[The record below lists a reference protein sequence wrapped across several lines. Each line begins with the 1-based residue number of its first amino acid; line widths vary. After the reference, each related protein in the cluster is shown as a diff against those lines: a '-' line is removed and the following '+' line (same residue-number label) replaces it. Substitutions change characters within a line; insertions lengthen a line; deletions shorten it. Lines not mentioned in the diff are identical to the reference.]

1 MLGKI
6 WTVAM
11 AAAITGVLALPA
23 PSAHAQAA
31 KTAPAKMKPMT
42 MHKAAA
48 HHKMNCYDYA
58 WQSQAMQDCL
68 AGKKS
73 MKQPMHKSS
82 SKKKMMMKKKM
93 S

>member
-1 MLGKI
+1 MFGKI

-23 PSAHAQAA
+23 PSAYAQAA
-31 KTAPAKMKPMT
+31 KPAPAKAKPMA
-42 MHKAAA
+42 MHMAA
-48 HHKMNCYDYA
+48 HHRMSCYDYA

-68 AGKKS
+68 AKKDNMKS
-73 MKQPMHKSS
+73 MKKSS
-82 SKKKMMMKKKM
+82 SKKMMKKKM